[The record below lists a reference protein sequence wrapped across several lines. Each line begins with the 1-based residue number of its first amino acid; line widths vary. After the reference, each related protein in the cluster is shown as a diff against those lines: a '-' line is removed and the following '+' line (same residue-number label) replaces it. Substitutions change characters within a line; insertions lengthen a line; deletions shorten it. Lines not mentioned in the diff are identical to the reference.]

1 MMDGYGMGGAGWLM
15 MATVWVALVVIVVVA
30 VIRIFPRHDDD
41 GPASGA
47 SSVAPER
54 PLAILDRRLAN
65 GEIDV
70 ETYDRLR
77 ERLLIAGGGR

>member
-1 MMDGYGMGGAGWLM
+1 MDGYGMGGAGWLM
-15 MATVWVALVVIVVVA
+15 MATAWVALVVIVVFA
-30 VIRIFPRHDDD
+30 VTRIFPRHDGHD
-41 GPASGA
+41 PTLGA

-54 PLAILDRRLAN
+54 PLAILDRRLAS

-77 ERLLIAGGGR
+77 ERLLDTGSGR